1 MISLEID
8 RMHKKTIIL
17 ILLALFVA
25 GVPVSYGQK
34 KSKQKQTKTSKRY
47 KTKEAKYEAAKTYY
61 AKGAYLSAA
70 QLLEEIYPLYLS
82 SPEGE
87 NILFLFADSYMKN
100 HDYLMAAFHF
110 KDYLRRYPQSPR
122 AEDAT
127 YLAARCYYMN
137 SPAYNLDQTDSYL
150 AIEDLEIFLN
160 AYPGSNYQN
169 EANGMIDTLRGKL
182 ARKDFN
188 IACMYYDIGSYKAAQ
203 IMFNNLFKDYPSSI
217 YTEESLFY
225 LVKNSYDY
233 AQKSVES
240 KKLERYQEVIENKNK
255 LKVHNPESKFLP
267 EAEKLAADAEKKRNK
282 LLEN

>member
-1 MISLEID
+1 
-8 RMHKKTIIL
+8 MHKKTIIL
-17 ILLALFVA
+17 IVLALFLT
-25 GVPVSYGQK
+25 GIPVSYGQ

-70 QLLEEIYPLYLS
+70 QLFEEIYPLYLS
-82 SPEGE
+82 SSEGE

-127 YLAARCYYMN
+127 FLAARCYYMN

-160 AYPGSNYQN
+160 AYPGSKFQN

-182 ARKDFN
+182 ARKEFN

-203 IMFNNLFKDYPSSI
+203 ITFNNLFKDYPSSI

-225 LVKNSYDY
+225 LVKNSYEY
-233 AQKSVES
+233 AQKSVEN
-240 KKLERYQEVIENKNK
+240 KKTERYQAVIENKNR
-255 LKVHNPESKFLP
+255 LKAHNPESKFLP